1 MSFENPNIDN
11 SLEGDDIKNFNKNE
25 KKRPSKKLTI
35 RPIEIEG
42 KFYDPDNPPK
52 LFEDSDGKKN
62 YKGGK
67 EISRDEA
74 YSMMFWSKEKPDS
87 LKDTMKDI
95 LNGSFKTGVISIFA
109 GAEKHEN
116 GFELEQESKEKLS
129 AYRILAEELGYI
141 IGPYK
146 YNEKSGNVQATI
158 NKTKREIN

>member
-11 SLEGDDIKNFNKNE
+11 PLEDDNIENFNKNE
-25 KKRPSKKLTI
+25 KKRPGKELTI
-35 RPIEIEG
+35 KPIEIDG
-42 KFYDPDNPPK
+42 IFYDPYNPPK

-67 EISRDEA
+67 EIDRDEA
-74 YSMMFWSKEKPDS
+74 YSMMFWSKERPDD
-87 LKDTMKDI
+87 LKDAMKDI
-95 LNGSFKTGVISIFA
+95 LNDSLKTGTVSIFA
-109 GAEKHEN
+109 GAEESEN

-129 AYRILAEELGYI
+129 AYRILAKELGYI

-158 NKTKREIN
+158 SKTK